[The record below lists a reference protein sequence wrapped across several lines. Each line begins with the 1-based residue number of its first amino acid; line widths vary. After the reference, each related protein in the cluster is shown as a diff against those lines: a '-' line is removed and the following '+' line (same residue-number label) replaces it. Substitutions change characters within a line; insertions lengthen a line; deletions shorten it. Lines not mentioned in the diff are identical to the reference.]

1 MDVFIYFPPNLG
13 VDKDE
18 IEDALDEVIG
28 NLGEVSGGGIGEKG
42 MNIDLDVEDDADP
55 EELVELIRGV
65 LARFKIACTKIDI
78 NGKNF
83 AP

>member
-18 IEDALDEVIG
+18 IEDALDEAIG
-28 NLGEVSGGGIGEKG
+28 DIGEVSGGGIGQKG

-55 EELVELIRGV
+55 EELADLVRAT
-65 LARFKIACTKIDI
+65 LARLNVACTRIDI